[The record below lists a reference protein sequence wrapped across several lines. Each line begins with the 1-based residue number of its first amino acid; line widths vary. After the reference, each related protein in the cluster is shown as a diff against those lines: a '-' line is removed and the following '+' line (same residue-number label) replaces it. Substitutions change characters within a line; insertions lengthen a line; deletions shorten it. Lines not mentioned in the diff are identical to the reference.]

1 MLEWLL
7 CFWSVNV
14 QTPTPVNVRR
24 GRGRLEP
31 VEELR
36 QLPFE
41 QMEFSNL
48 LLDQA

>member
-1 MLEWLL
+1 
-7 CFWSVNV
+7 
-14 QTPTPVNVRR
+14 VRS

-31 VEELR
+31 VEYLR